1 MGKRILVLLLTA
13 CMICSLSACGGG
25 AAAPGG
31 SSSPAQAADQG
42 VFAAQGGWKTE
53 ADAGEYVLL
62 LGADGKAAGLSKLTI
77 QEGSGGLNSVDLN
90 YPDLVKT
97 SGTWEE
103 DETSVTLKFMEN
115 EARYEKKKDGDKE
128 TLTAD
133 AYTFVRLDDDEL
145 KKYEEK
151 AASLEDFFGG
161 AAASAGNASGEQAAD
176 LKTVDFT
183 DVILLDD
190 DLVTIELV
198 KFYEEEVN
206 WGYSSGPL
214 MEKNFTVKVKNKSDQ
229 EIYFNL
235 NDAYIHDES
244 VTLSMKDGN
253 LGPAPGKTKTYSYI
267 VYYNTNPEHTP
278 LESIEDLYT
287 LDLAVDVQIKGNYQR
302 DNEKRIVFSD
312 VLGGGD
318 GGSGGDSTASGRDST
333 APEEAGTEKKE
344 DENAIVTETDYMTV
358 NGLYVDNSYST
369 SDNENM
375 RFLYIVYTAHTNAEN
390 LKIDCKSMTVTV
402 NDTNSYNAVRS
413 KRQVRYMRNYYNAAY
428 LKEVNMGDSVKFVE
442 TFEIPK
448 AELEAGRSIRIAKSQ
463 IPDSEKIRLS
473 TDQIVFCDSPEEIAQ
488 KVDPEGYEKE
498 TWALQDADGEVVAAV
513 KNEINGYQW
522 EVSANSITYVIEFWE
537 PDNYEVRTSFSTSG
551 GTYVV
556 KNGYIV
562 CTNDIGGVIE
572 VPFTYENGTVKVD
585 TIAAFDAMK

>member
-1 MGKRILVLLLTA
+1 M
-13 CMICSLSACGGG
+13 
-25 AAAPGG
+25 
-31 SSSPAQAADQG
+31 
-42 VFAAQGGWKTE
+42 
-53 ADAGEYVLL
+53 
-62 LGADGKAAGLSKLTI
+62 
-77 QEGSGGLNSVDLN
+77 
-90 YPDLVKT
+90 
-97 SGTWEE
+97 
-103 DETSVTLKFMEN
+103 
-115 EARYEKKKDGDKE
+115 
-128 TLTAD
+128 
-133 AYTFVRLDDDEL
+133 
-145 KKYEEK
+145 
-151 AASLEDFFGG
+151 
-161 AAASAGNASGEQAAD
+161 
-176 LKTVDFT
+176 
-183 DVILLDD
+183 
-190 DLVTIELV
+190 
-198 KFYEEEVN
+198 
-206 WGYSSGPL
+206 
-214 MEKNFTVKVKNKSDQ
+214 
-229 EIYFNL
+229 
-235 NDAYIHDES
+235 
-244 VTLSMKDGN
+244 
-253 LGPAPGKTKTYSYI
+253 
-267 VYYNTNPEHTP
+267 
-278 LESIEDLYT
+278 
-287 LDLAVDVQIKGNYQR
+287 
-302 DNEKRIVFSD
+302 
-312 VLGGGD
+312 
-318 GGSGGDSTASGRDST
+318 
-333 APEEAGTEKKE
+333 
-344 DENAIVTETDYMTV
+344 TETDYMTV
-358 NGLYVDNSYST
+358 DGLYVDNSYST